1 MRHNKIG
8 RRLGRAPSHREH
20 MMQNMVTSLFQYEKL
35 TTTVTRAKE
44 LRRIA
49 ERMITLAKRGDL
61 NSRRQALKVIHDR
74 KIVSKLFEMIAPR
87 YQERAGG
94 YTRIVRLNPRVGDNA
109 PMSIIELVEEELT
122 PKQKKTAPKA
132 STAKPVVVEEP
143 VVEEVVAEETAVEE
157 APVDDAPIEE
167 APVAEATA
175 DAVEETPEEE
185 KPAE

>member
-20 MMQNMVTSLFQYEKL
+20 MMRNMVTSLFEYEKL

-61 NSRRQALKVIHDR
+61 NSRRQALKTIHDR
-74 KIVSKLFEMIAPR
+74 KIVSKLFDMIAAR
-87 YQERAGG
+87 YKDRSGG
-94 YTRIVRLNPRVGDNA
+94 YTRIIRLNPRQGDNA

-122 PKQKKTAPKA
+122 PKAK
-132 STAKPVVVEEP
+132 KPVSKTEEKQSPVTEEASVEEITP
-143 VVEEVVAEETAVEE
+143 KETTDKSDEESAVK
-157 APVDDAPIEE
+157 
-167 APVAEATA
+167 
-175 DAVEETPEEE
+175 EE